1 MIAVSE
7 CLRGTP
13 CRYDGM
19 AKPNKGARELVKA
32 GAVCI
37 CPEVLGG
44 LDTPRS
50 PAEIQGGDGFDVLC
64 GKAKVVNKAGEDV
77 TAQYVKGAEIVLE
90 LCKKYGV
97 TEAVLKRETKQN
109 KRKANITAMDKK
121 SILVIDDDR
130 NILAIIEM
138 YLKKEGCTVTTC
150 ERGDTALEAF
160 HKAKPDLVV
169 LDVMLPGMDGWGV
182 LGKIRE
188 ESDVPVIMLTAKSDT
203 MDRIQGLDLG
213 ADDYMV
219 KPFEAKELIARIK
232 AVMRRSGGQS
242 EEKKVSFDNL
252 VISLDNYSVL
262 LDGKPVEMPPK
273 EIELLYFLA
282 SRPGKVFTREQLLE
296 QVWGFDFFGDSRTVD
311 VHVKRIREK
320 LGERD
325 EWQLKT
331 VWGVGYKF
339 DVAK

>member
-1 MIAVSE
+1 
-7 CLRGTP
+7 
-13 CRYDGM
+13 
-19 AKPNKGARELVKA
+19 
-32 GAVCI
+32 
-37 CPEVLGG
+37 
-44 LDTPRS
+44 
-50 PAEIQGGDGFDVLC
+50 
-64 GKAKVVNKAGEDV
+64 
-77 TAQYVKGAEIVLE
+77 
-90 LCKKYGV
+90 
-97 TEAVLKRETKQN
+97 
-109 KRKANITAMDKK
+109 MDKN

-138 YLKKEGCTVTTC
+138 YLKKEGYTVATC
-150 ERGDTALEAF
+150 ERGDTALEMF
-160 HKAKPDLVV
+160 RKVKPDLVV
-169 LDVMLPGMDGWGV
+169 LDVMLPGLDGWGV

-188 ESDVPVIMLTAKSDT
+188 ESGVPVIMLTAKGDT

-219 KPFEAKELIARIK
+219 KPFEAKELVARIK
-232 AVMRRSGGQS
+232 AVMRRSGGQDD
-242 EEKKVSFDNL
+242 EKKVSFDNL
-252 VISLDNYSVL
+252 EISLDNYSVT
-262 LDGKPVEMPPK
+262 LDGKQIEMPPK

-320 LGERD
+320 LGERA

-339 DVAK
+339 EAAKQ